1 MDTPIIKIDPANVS
15 GGVLDKV
22 VERLN
27 RGGIIGY
34 PTETVYGLGGNAED
48 PGVIERIYRLK
59 ERDSQRPFLM
69 LIAGQESI
77 HPFVT
82 NISRAAEILMNRFW
96 PGPLTLVFDA
106 SPLLPE
112 SLIGKK
118 GKVAVRV
125 SSDPVCRVLLEKY
138 QKPIIST
145 SANPS
150 GMEPARSA
158 ADVLEFFKGKIDLI
172 LDGGM
177 RLTGIPSTIL
187 DISGE
192 TPRFIR
198 KGSIQKET
206 IESVM
211 GDLHDEE
218 TF

>member
-1 MDTPIIKIDPANVS
+1 L
-15 GGVLDKV
+15 LDRV
-22 VERLN
+22 VRLLN
-27 RGGIIGY
+27 SGGIIGY

-48 PGVIERIYRLK
+48 PEVIEGIYRLK
-59 ERDSQRPFLM
+59 KRDSQRPFLV
-69 LIAGQESI
+69 LVAGQEHI

-82 NISRAAEILMNRFW
+82 SISKEAEILMNRFW

-106 SPLLPE
+106 SPFLPE

-118 GKVAVRV
+118 GKVAMRV

-138 QKPIIST
+138 QKPFIST

-158 ADVLEFFKGKIDLI
+158 AEVLEFFSGKIDLI

-177 RLTGIPSTIL
+177 RMTGIPSTIL

-192 TPRFIR
+192 TPRFLR
-198 KGSIQKET
+198 KGSIRKET

-211 GDLHDEE
+211 GELK
-218 TF
+218 